1 MLDEGEDEDGHKTT
15 THTHTQQTLQKA
27 EDEAA
32 ATQGN
37 SIAEQAGK
45 PHAPVAMPLP
55 PARRSRGLLKLSNA
69 PPEIGLSS
77 ASHSVSHRIV
87 SYRIGLDCF
96 GSLAALVSC
105 FIYFSFLFHIL
116 VDDSAVLKCLLI
128 RCAKRMEK
136 RQITEHG
143 SETSQAKYLN
153 TRRSRRSSPESDV

>member
-55 PARRSRGLLKLSNA
+55 PGRRSRGLLKLSNA

>member
-55 PARRSRGLLKLSNA
+55 PGRRSRGLLKLSNA

-87 SYRIGLDCF
+87 SDRFGLLWFTCCAGQLF
-96 GSLAALVSC
+96 YL
-105 FIYFSFLFHIL
+105 FQFSFSYFG
-116 VDDSAVLKCLLI
+116 
-128 RCAKRMEK
+128 R
-136 RQITEHG
+136 
-143 SETSQAKYLN
+143 
-153 TRRSRRSSPESDV
+153 